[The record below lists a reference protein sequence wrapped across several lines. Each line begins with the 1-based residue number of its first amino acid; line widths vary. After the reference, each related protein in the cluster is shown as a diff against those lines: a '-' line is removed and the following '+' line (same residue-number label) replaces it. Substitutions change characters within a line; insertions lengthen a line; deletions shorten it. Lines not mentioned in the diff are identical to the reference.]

1 MGAYAGLIKVAII
14 AAVLLVGMYALNSL
28 MDLKADLAVS
38 AENAKKLE
46 KGIED
51 QKATIKQLQD
61 DQKKIL
67 EINAGLNTQV
77 QLQNKDLSNLQDK
90 FKQDSKGNTRNF
102 GDVAAKNPAKIEQ
115 AVNRGTANATRC
127 LEIASGSPLTDKELK
142 ATQRSEINP
151 ECPSIANPNYVAK

>member
-1 MGAYAGLIKVAII
+1 MGAYASLIKIAII
-14 AAVLLVGMYALNSL
+14 AVVILVGGYALNSL

-38 AENAKKLE
+38 QENAKKLE

-61 DQKKIL
+61 DQKKITD
-67 EINAGLNTQV
+67 INASLNTQI
-77 QLQNKDLSNLQDK
+77 QLQNRDLTNLQDK
-90 FKQDSKGNTRNF
+90 FKQDSKGNARNF
-102 GDVAAKNPAKIEQ
+102 GDMAAKNPAGIER

-142 ATQRSEINP
+142 ATQKSEINT

>member
-1 MGAYAGLIKVAII
+1 MGAYASMVKIIVIAIVI
-14 AAVLLVGMYALNSL
+14 LVGGYALNSL
-28 MDLKADLAVS
+28 MDLKADLAIS

-67 EINAGLNTQV
+67 DINATLNTQI
-77 QLQNKDLSNLQDK
+77 QLQNKDLANLQDR
-90 FKQDSKGNTRNF
+90 FKQDSKGNARNF
-102 GDVAAKNPAKIEQ
+102 GDLAAKNPGKIEQ
-115 AVNRGTANATRC
+115 SVNRGTANATRC

-142 ATQRSEINP
+142 ATQRSEINT

>member
-1 MGAYAGLIKVAII
+1 MGAYASLIKIAII
-14 AAVLLVGMYALNSL
+14 AAVILVGGYALNSL

-38 AENAKKLE
+38 QENAKKLE

-61 DQKKIL
+61 DQKKITD
-67 EINAGLNTQV
+67 INASLNTQI
-77 QLQNKDLSNLQDK
+77 QLQNRDLTNLQDK
-90 FKQDSKGNTRNF
+90 FKQDSKGNARNF
-102 GDVAAKNPAKIEQ
+102 GDMAAKNPAGIER

-142 ATQRSEINP
+142 ATQKSDINP